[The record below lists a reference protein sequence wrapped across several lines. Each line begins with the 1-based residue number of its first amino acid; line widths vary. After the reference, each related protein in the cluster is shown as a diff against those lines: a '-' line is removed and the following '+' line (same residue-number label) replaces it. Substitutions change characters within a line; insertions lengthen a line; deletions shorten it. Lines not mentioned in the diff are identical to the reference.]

1 MHTYTGKW
9 GKYQRQCD
17 TAGKLGKVV
26 EEHSALPGYEI
37 FGYFDEQDDLIE
49 EKKALLELSESKLYR
64 ELEKA
69 A

>member
-1 MHTYTGKW
+1 MRTYTGKW

-17 TAGKLGKVV
+17 TAGKLRKVV
-26 EEHSALPGYEI
+26 EEHSALTGCEI
-37 FGYFDEQDDLIE
+37 FAYFDEQGDLTE
-49 EKKALLELSESKLYR
+49 GKKALLELSKSKLYR